1 MIGLCAPNEAL
12 NQRMY
17 ELLVISKADLP
28 SLELFGPVVQKSGQR
43 QVSYK
48 TRASCDIDASLQS
61 KYVEG
66 AVVVRRVPARGFR
79 LPPLLVIHITSVC
92 CP

>member
-1 MIGLCAPNEAL
+1 MVLCAPNEAL

-28 SLELFGPVVQKSGQR
+28 KLDLFGPVMQKSGQR
-43 QVSYK
+43 QVSYRR
-48 TRASCDIDASLQS
+48 RASWDIDASLQS
-61 KYVEG
+61 KYVQG
-66 AVVVRRVPARGFR
+66 AVVVRRVPARRVHF
-79 LPPLLVIHITSVC
+79 LPLLVIHITGVC